1 MATADV
7 SKTVEIIFGATDQ
20 ASATLRSIG
29 GELDRF
35 ETNLTRVTGPLA
47 SATDALLKF
56 EAVLAAVA
64 AGGLVYAASKA
75 IELES
80 AWIDLSKV
88 TGQTREEL
96 APLEDDLRSIAREWG
111 VTTAAAVDA
120 AGIFVQAGFSIQDSI
135 TLAEQALIATKV
147 STLDAES
154 AAQFFVATINSLG
167 GTAQDAAYYLDVLNK
182 TESVAGANI
191 AALAEGFTVLAP
203 AASLAGLSFEQ
214 MNALLAVLIERGFAG
229 AEAGNAL
236 KTILARLGTDTAPVV
251 QSLIDLGVVTE
262 ASADEFRS
270 AEAVL
275 LKLAEIW
282 PTLTDEQKAF
292 YSAEIAGINQTSKFS
307 AVLEGFADVNRIVAS
322 ASSAAGSAVQEA
334 ALRMAA
340 AEESINALKASFV
353 DAAAAIGEQ
362 FLPETTGIVNAFT
375 DINRAIED
383 AARSGAFDDFFS
395 ALEPLFLEFEADLQA
410 IAKNIPA
417 AFEGLD
423 WQPIIDGLYSLKDAF
438 GGLFDGIDL
447 TTPDGLRAAFQGL
460 IDVTGGLLET
470 TGSIVTAFGPL
481 LDVIGTAIGAFAD
494 LDPEVQK
501 AIGSFLGWSKVLDLV
516 LPSLSSLGLAFIGL
530 SGAIKQI
537 VSLSGGV
544 STLFSTLSKAG
555 PLVAV
560 LGKLGLAGA
569 VLSIVYALGEWLGI
583 NDRVKAAFLD
593 LLNGATGL
601 EDAYRKLTEAE
612 AAQKVRFEETDAAIQ
627 DLKETREQ
635 LLDLLSGHID
645 RNDEFARSEED
656 LAEQVEAVKEAFRR
670 QGLIV
675 KETAEGYITARK
687 DAEALAEKQTELT
700 NAVNGFNVE
709 VRDAKGDLVELGGTF
724 SVISKNA
731 SDTGDSVKDAEER
744 LDEFRQLA
752 LELASDE
759 RIASIEA
766 TVAINVAQIEADAK
780 KAVAA
785 FESIGVSIQAQ
796 NDLLGSMFET
806 WADLDSFSE
815 KWQFE
820 DWIDEQ
826 LEIQRELINK
836 QIEMIDTTISQLKD
850 SDGVINI
857 KADGIEEDLKQFMYK
872 ILERIQLEMSGSPAE
887 FLLGLQTVNVQ

>member
-494 LDPEVQK
+494 LDPEVQR
-501 AIGSFLGWSKVLDLV
+501 AVGSFLGWSKVLDV
-516 LPSLSSLGLAFIGL
+516 ILPSLSSLGLAFIGL
-530 SGAIKQI
+530 GGALKQI
-537 VSLSGGV
+537 VALGSGITSLFTTMGGA
-544 STLFSTLSKAG
+544 AG
-555 PLVAV
+555 LVKV
-560 LGKLGLAGA
+560 IGPLGLAGA
-569 VLSIVYALGEWLGI
+569 VIGLVYALGEWTGL
-583 NDRVKAAFLD
+583 NDKVADTIVD
-593 LLNGATGL
+593 LWNGVTGL
-601 EDAYRKLTEAE
+601 EDGYRDLEFALADQE
-612 AAQKVRFEETDAAIQ
+612 QRFLEYDAT
-627 DLKETREQ
+627 LKGLRATKES
-635 LLDLLSGHID
+635 LLSVLAGNID
-645 RNDEFARSEED
+645 RTDEFARSEEQ
-656 LAEQVEAVKEAFRR
+656 LADEAEAVRIALEK

-675 KETAEGYITARK
+675 KKTADGYLAAYK
-687 DAEALAEKQTELT
+687 NADELAEKLT
-700 NAVNGFNVE
+700 KIENATNGFSTE
-709 VRDAKGDLVELGGTF
+709 VRDADGNLVKLDGTF
-724 SVISKNA
+724 SAISKNIE
-731 SDTGDSVKDAEER
+731 TTKDSTDKAKQE
-744 LDEFRQLA
+744 LDEFRQKA

-759 RIASIEA
+759 RIANIEA
-766 TVAINVAQIEADAK
+766 SVAINVAQVEADAK
-780 KAVAA
+780 KTVAA
-785 FESIGVSIQAQ
+785 FESIGVSIQSQ
-796 NDLLGSMFET
+796 NELLASMFET
-806 WADLDSFSE
+806 WADLDAFSD

-820 DWIDEQ
+820 DWIEQ
-826 LEIQRELINK
+826 QLDLQEKLINK
-836 QIEMIDTTISQLKD
+836 QIAMIDATISQMKD
-850 SDGVINI
+850 TDGTI
-857 KADGIEEDLKQFMYK
+857 KISADGLDEDLKQFMYK
-872 ILERIQLEMSGSPAE
+872 ILNRIQLEMSGSPAE
-887 FLLGLQTVNVQ
+887 FLLGLKSVQIA